1 MNRYEEKTA
10 CRICGN
16 KELFPVLNLGKQVL
30 SGIFPDD
37 SNVVIPSTPLE
48 VLKCDDTSS
57 PEACGLVQLRH
68 SADVEEMYG
77 TTYGYHSSLSNSM
90 VTHLNGILEK
100 LSCIR
105 SLREG
110 DRILDIGCND
120 GTLLGL
126 IKTPGVHRVGID
138 PSSRKFLEKFDND
151 ISVICDFF
159 SHDLVLKKVPD
170 ASFSQITAIAM
181 FYDLDEPGEFLRDVG
196 RLLSDDGIWALE
208 LAYMPSMLTNLVYD
222 QICHEHVTYPALRQ
236 IERLAKDADLRILD
250 VSLNDVNG
258 GSFLIVGCRG
268 DNSSYIENSSV
279 KSIRMSES
287 ILNEKKELEIFAD
300 RIQDHRRDVR
310 QFLLGAAENRQS
322 VIGYGAS
329 TKGNIVLNYCGV
341 GNDLLTA
348 VCDANPEKW
357 GRVTP
362 GSQIPIISKEE
373 MRARKPDILFVLIW
387 HFYEEVLKDEERF
400 IREGGRIVF
409 DLPQVHI
416 VDESN
421 YDDHLKSGFSRYSF
435 SHAEAG

>member
-16 KELFPVLNLGKQVL
+16 QELLPVLDLGKQVL

-77 TTYGYHSSLSNSM
+77 MTYGYYSSLSKSM
-90 VTHLNGILEK
+90 VTHLNRILEK

-110 DRILDIGCND
+110 DRVLDIGCND
-120 GTLLGL
+120 GTLLRL

-138 PSSRKFLEKFDND
+138 PSSEKFLEKFQDD
-151 ISVICDFF
+151 TTVICDFF
-159 SHDLVLKKVPD
+159 SFDSIRKEIPG
-170 ASFSQITAIAM
+170 AIFSQITAIAM

-196 RLLSDDGIWALE
+196 RLLSYDGIWGLE

-222 QICHEHVTYPALRQ
+222 QICHEHVTYPSFRQ
-236 IERLAKDADLRILD
+236 IERLANDADLRVLD
-250 VSLNDVNG
+250 VTLNNVNG
-258 GSFLIVGCRG
+258 GSFLIVGCRS
-268 DNSSYIENSSV
+268 DNFSYIENNSV
-279 KSIRMSES
+279 ESIRIGEKALKERSE
-287 ILNEKKELEIFAD
+287 LNIFAE
-300 RIQDHRRDVR
+300 RVQEHKRDVR
-310 QFLLGAAENRQS
+310 QFLLSAAENGQT

-329 TKGNIVLNYCGV
+329 TKGNIVLNHCEV
-341 GNDLLTA
+341 GRDLISA

-362 GSQIPIISKEE
+362 GSKIPIISKEE

-421 YDDHLKSGFSRYSF
+421 YDEHLKSGFTRYSF
-435 SHAEAG
+435 SHAEAR

>member
-1 MNRYEEKTA
+1 
-10 CRICGN
+10 
-16 KELFPVLNLGKQVL
+16 
-30 SGIFPDD
+30 
-37 SNVVIPSTPLE
+37 
-48 VLKCDDTSS
+48 
-57 PEACGLVQLRH
+57 
-68 SADVEEMYG
+68 
-77 TTYGYHSSLSNSM
+77 
-90 VTHLNGILEK
+90 
-100 LSCIR
+100 
-105 SLREG
+105 
-110 DRILDIGCND
+110 
-120 GTLLGL
+120 
-126 IKTPGVHRVGID
+126 
-138 PSSRKFLEKFDND
+138 
-151 ISVICDFF
+151 
-159 SHDLVLKKVPD
+159 
-170 ASFSQITAIAM
+170 M

-208 LAYMPSMLTNLVYD
+208 LAYIPSMLTNLVYD

-258 GSFLIVGCRG
+258 GSFFIVGCRG
-268 DNSSYIENSSV
+268 DNSSYVENSSV

-287 ILNEKKELEIFAD
+287 ILNEKKELKIFAD
-300 RIQDHRRDVR
+300 RIQNHRRDVR
-310 QFLLGAAENRQS
+310 RFLLGAAENRQS

-362 GSQIPIISKEE
+362 GSKIPIISKEE

-421 YDDHLKSGFSRYSF
+421 YDEHLKSGFTRYSF
-435 SHAEAG
+435 SHAEAR